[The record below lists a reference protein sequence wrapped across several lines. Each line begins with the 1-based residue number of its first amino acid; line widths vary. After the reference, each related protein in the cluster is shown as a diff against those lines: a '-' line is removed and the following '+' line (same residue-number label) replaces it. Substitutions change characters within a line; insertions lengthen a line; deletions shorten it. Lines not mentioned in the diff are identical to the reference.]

1 MNIKIFI
8 NTFINSGKQLAK
20 QFVFWPLIIVC
31 VIMLIILI
39 RDFRKRASGSLNFFE
54 FAGTPGNEKRY
65 LSIMAFLLL
74 FAIILN
80 STLISRIGVYHI
92 DNPLEN
98 LWIGWNPFSKDFSV
112 IWNTIVFMPLGLI
125 FYLYKKN
132 VKGIKIHSKACIWM
146 SAISA
151 FATSLFIE
159 TTQLIFKI
167 GTFQISDLFY
177 NTLGGLLGALIFV
190 AIRKL
195 RRKIKY
201 INPSKKQ

>member
-8 NTFINSGKQLAK
+8 NTFINSGKQLAE

-65 LSIMAFLLL
+65 LSIMVFLLL

-98 LWIGWNPFSKDFSV
+98 LWTGWNPFSEDFSV

-151 FATSLFIE
+151 FAKSLFIE

>member
-8 NTFINSGKQLAK
+8 NTFINSGKQLAE

-39 RDFRKRASGSLNFFE
+39 SDFRKRASGSLNFFE

-65 LSIMAFLLL
+65 LSIMALLLL
-74 FAIILN
+74 FAIVLN
-80 STLISRIGVYHI
+80 ATLFSRIGVYHI
-92 DNPLEN
+92 THPLAY
-98 LWIGWNPFSKDFSV
+98 LWAGWNPFVSDLNPT
-112 IWNTIVFMPLGLI
+112 WNTIAFMPLGTVI
-125 FYLYKKN
+125 YSYAKN
-132 VKGIKIHSKACIWM
+132 VRGTKMRSRACIL
-146 SAISA
+146 ISTLAA

-201 INPSKKQ
+201 IDPSKKQ

>member
-8 NTFINSGKQLAK
+8 NTFINSGKQLAE

-39 RDFRKRASGSLNFFE
+39 SDFRKRASGSLNFFE

-65 LSIMAFLLL
+65 LSIMVFLLL

-92 DNPLEN
+92 THPLAY
-98 LWIGWNPFSKDFSV
+98 LWAGWNPFVSDLNPT
-112 IWNTIVFMPLGLI
+112 WNTIAFMPLGTVI
-125 FYLYKKN
+125 YSYAKN
-132 VKGIKIHSKACIWM
+132 VRGTKMRSRACIL
-146 SAISA
+146 ISTLAA

-159 TTQLIFKI
+159 ATQLIFKI

-201 INPSKKQ
+201 IDPSKKQ